1 MWYMSNGSQ
10 INVGNHFMESNH
22 SLGMLWAFPP
32 LYGVLGE
39 LETSH
44 LITRPPPPLDRWRLF
59 HFRSVLP
66 PSRRERGG
74 MYMYNCGKDDLYLLS
89 AILKIKW
96 RERVSDVVQLYIL
109 LNLFPHK
116 SRNRHNILD
125 RVEIFCIQ
133 HLLPEYL
140 KEAAVWDIL
149 PLFSRK

>member
-1 MWYMSNGSQ
+1 
-10 INVGNHFMESNH
+10 
-22 SLGMLWAFPP
+22 
-32 LYGVLGE
+32 
-39 LETSH
+39 
-44 LITRPPPPLDRWRLF
+44 
-59 HFRSVLP
+59 VLP

-140 KEAAVWDIL
+140 KEAAV
-149 PLFSRK
+149 